1 MRVLIRAISTIM
13 KMKIKF
19 SWAKKKKPN
28 KKHWQNPLHQIKSF
42 KSETVDTY
50 EILIIY

>member
-19 SWAKKKKPN
+19 SWAKKKKT
-28 KKHWQNPLHQIKSF
+28 KQKALAKSF
-42 KSETVDTY
+42 TSDKVFQIRDCPY